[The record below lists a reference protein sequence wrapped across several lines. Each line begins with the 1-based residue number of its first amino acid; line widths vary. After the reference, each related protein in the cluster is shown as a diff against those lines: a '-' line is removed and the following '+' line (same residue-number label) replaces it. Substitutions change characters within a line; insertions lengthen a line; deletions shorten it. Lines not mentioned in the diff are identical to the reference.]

1 MKKITLSL
9 LALSFIMTAN
19 AQMEAFYP
27 QFGDDAKWSVNEQFE
42 LVFAGP
48 VVAPVPT
55 GAIATTFEGMVSDG
69 NGFNDFTGLNMEF
82 DAYIFDQPT
91 NTSLV
96 IAWNGQWSATTGLGV
111 NLDYN
116 QWLCQAAKNYDYGNV
131 KWMIGATAAGDYQAA
146 VKKNAYNHFI
156 IDIDAS
162 GKITSTLN
170 GYLCGVPFEAGTE
183 ILKPTALS
191 QFTVVFVNNVSGW
204 KMKNLVVKKG
214 GVTNTYFSD
223 PAAGIS
229 KTKQANFDVY
239 PVPSKGNFTITSEAV
254 GHKFEVTNL
263 LGQQIKS
270 GIISSNKQALDLST
284 EKAGTYLLSVE
295 GKNGKSVRQ
304 IVKN

>member
-19 AQMEAFYP
+19 AQMEAFFP
-27 QFGDDAKWSVNEQFE
+27 QFGDEAKWSVNEQFE
-42 LVFAGP
+42 LVFAGKSE
-48 VVAPVPT
+48 AAPT
-55 GAIATTFEGMVSDG
+55 GAIATTFEGLVSDG

-82 DAYIFDQPT
+82 DAYIFNQPT

-96 IAWNGQWSATTGLGV
+96 IAWNGKWSATEGIGV

-131 KWMIGATAAGDYQAA
+131 KWMVPNPPTEYQAA
-146 VKKNAYNHFI
+146 VKWDTYNHFI
-156 IDIDAS
+156 IDIDAN
-162 GKITSTLN
+162 GKITSTIN
-170 GYLCGVPFEAGTE
+170 GYLCTVPFEAGTE

-191 QFTVVFVNNVSGW
+191 EFTVVFANNIAGW

-214 GVTNTYFSD
+214 SVTNSYFSNPD
-223 PAAGIS
+223 AAV
-229 KTKQANFDVY
+229 KTNKQANFDVY

-254 GHKFEVTNL
+254 GQKYEVTNL

-270 GIISSNKQALDLST
+270 GIISGNKQVLDLSAAQ
-284 EKAGTYLLSVE
+284 AGTYLLSVE

>member
-19 AQMEAFYP
+19 AQMEAFFP
-27 QFGDDAKWSVNEQFE
+27 QFGDDAKWSVNEKFE

-55 GAIATTFEGMVSDG
+55 GAIATTFEGLVSDG
-69 NGFNDFTGLNMEF
+69 NGFNDFTGLRMEF
-82 DAYIFDQPT
+82 DAYIFNQPT

-131 KWMIGATAAGDYQAA
+131 KWMITNPTPYQAI
-146 VKKNAYNHFI
+146 VKYDTYNHFV
-156 IDIDAS
+156 IDIDAT

-170 GYLCGVPFEAGTE
+170 GFLCDVPYEAGTE

-191 QFTVVFVNNVSGW
+191 QFTVVFVNNISGW

-214 GVTNTYFSD
+214 NVTNTYFSD
-223 PAAGIS
+223 PDASAVKIN
-229 KTKQANFDVY
+229 KQANFDVY
-239 PVPSKGNFTITSEAV
+239 PVPSKGDFTITSEAV
-254 GHKFEVTNL
+254 GQKYEVTNI
-263 LGQQIKS
+263 LGQQIQS
-270 GIISSNKQALDLST
+270 GIISGNKHLLDLSA
-284 EKAGTYLLSVE
+284 EQAGTYLLSVQD
-295 GKNGKSVRQ
+295 KNGKSVRQ